1 MKPSQISKN
10 LYPAVSFGSLANYFG
25 VAISFNDAVPVS
37 TYADIERFFLAAT
50 LNLQNSRVTEG
61 ILCWLKEYGHLLS
74 PSKIRKFIR
83 EGEAYDPSHL
93 GTFLEFMRSMDVDSR
108 PLGILDKFTA
118 KQSKLTPLFVGPR
131 VRKPAAYFLKY
142 NILAPNFSLDREKFL
157 KPRSVVMKSCSEIRN
172 RSLFGSVL
180 NSDVASALVKNSNLN
195 PYALAKMTG
204 HHKANVFKN
213 FRDIKDAL
221 SLKVSGVT

>member
-1 MKPSQISKN
+1 MK
-10 LYPAVSFGSLANYFG
+10 YY
-25 VAISFNDAVPVS
+25 
-37 TYADIERFFLAAT
+37 
-50 LNLQNSRVTEG
+50 
-61 ILCWLKEYGHLLS
+61 
-74 PSKIRKFIR
+74 
-83 EGEAYDPSHL
+83 
-93 GTFLEFMRSMDVDSR
+93 
-108 PLGILDKFTA
+108 
-118 KQSKLTPLFVGPR
+118 
-131 VRKPAAYFLKY
+131 
-142 NILAPNFSLDREKFL
+142 ILALIFSRDREKFL
-157 KPRSVVMKSCSEIRN
+157 KTRSVVMKSCSEIRN